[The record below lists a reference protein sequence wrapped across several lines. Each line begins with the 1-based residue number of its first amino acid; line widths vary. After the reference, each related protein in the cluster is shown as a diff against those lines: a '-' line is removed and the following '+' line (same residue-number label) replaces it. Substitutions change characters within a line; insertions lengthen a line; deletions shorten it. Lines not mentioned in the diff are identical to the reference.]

1 MPLKKGTGDC
11 KRGSTGEGIVRGR
24 GGGGTHALGHTKLTY
39 GALVEPAARITHIQ
53 QALGHPQQSAL
64 TMFNWIGPRIEV
76 AGAHSVVVVVVVL
89 AMLHP
94 FRRRD

>member
-1 MPLKKGTGDC
+1 MG
-11 KRGSTGEGIVRGR
+11 GR
-24 GGGGTHALGHTKLTY
+24 GGGSEGSAHALGHTKLTY

-76 AGAHSVVVVVVVL
+76 AVAHSAVVVAL